1 MPADAAE
8 VKAAETTSAHV
19 EKKKSDK
26 LPFVTLLVV
35 MINTVVLS
43 ALGYV
48 VTQLWEKMKGL
59 SDKAAQL
66 EQAQKEEEEKPAPA
80 KEFIPPELGVLYPLE
95 SFLVNISSDRGP
107 RFLQMQMEL
116 ELDNAALEDEIALKR
131 PALRDAIIL
140 LLTSRTYAEL
150 REKEGIKK
158 LRADLIK
165 SINGLLKT
173 GNIREI
179 YFTQF
184 HFN

>member
-1 MPADAAE
+1 MN
-8 VKAAETTSAHV
+8 
-19 EKKKSDK
+19 DK
-26 LPFVTLLVV
+26 T
-35 MINTVVLS
+35 
-43 ALGYV
+43 
-48 VTQLWEKMKGL
+48 
-59 SDKAAQL
+59 AQL
-66 EQAQKEEEEKPAPA
+66 EAQQKAEAEKPSPA

-140 LLTSRTYAEL
+140 LLTSRSYAEL
-150 REKEGIKK
+150 RETDGIKK
-158 LRADLIK
+158 LRRDLIK
-165 SINGLLKT
+165 AINGLLKT
-173 GNIREI
+173 GNVREI

>member
-1 MPADAAE
+1 MSDAAE
-8 VKAAETTSAHV
+8 AKPVEASAAP
-19 EKKKSDK
+19 EKKKSGDK
-26 LPFVTLLVV
+26 LPAVTLLVV
-35 MINTVVLS
+35 MVNTIVLS
-43 ALGYV
+43 ALGYL

-66 EQAQKEEEEKPAPA
+66 EQNQKKEEEKPSPA

-150 REKEGIKK
+150 REKDGIRK
-158 LRADLIK
+158 LRGDLMK

-173 GNIREI
+173 GNVREI

>member
-8 VKAAETTSAHV
+8 VKAAETTSAPV
-19 EKKKSDK
+19 EKKKSEK

-59 SDKAAQL
+59 SDKAAQI
-66 EQAQKEEEEKPAPA
+66 EQAQKAEEVKPSPE